1 MVAGSNPAVPFF
13 TSAATLGDLGRY
25 EEALEMFRDVYEKC
39 KKVLKL
45 AFIGMLRR

>member
-1 MVAGSNPAVPFF
+1 
-13 TSAATLGDLGRY
+13 
-25 EEALEMFRDVYEKC
+25 LEMFRDVYEKC